1 MNHLSKKKLLF
12 LCIGN
17 SARSQ
22 MAEGFLRYLG
32 SDRWEAY
39 SAGIEPDSLNPLFVE
54 AMEEK
59 GIDITQQYSKGLDN
73 IELEEM
79 DIVITLCEEAEQ
91 RCPVLPVKAKKFHWF
106 LPDPAKAQG
115 SKEEKLDKFRKVR
128 DEIEIQVKKLIAQI

>member
-1 MNHLSKKKLLF
+1 MNRLSNKKLLF

-22 MAEGFLRYLG
+22 MAEGFLRHLG
-32 SDRWEAY
+32 SDRWEAN
-39 SAGIEPDSLNPLFVE
+39 SAGIEPRSLNLLAVE
-54 AMEEK
+54 VMREK
-59 GIDITQQYSKGLDN
+59 GIDISQQYAKGLDAIN
-73 IELEEM
+73 LEEM

-115 SKEEKLDKFRKVR
+115 SEEEKLDKFRKVR
-128 DEIEIQVKKLIAQI
+128 DEIEIQVKKLIEQI